1 MAEIN
6 LEDLQPNSYKYKEEQ
21 KIEKAEETL
30 VEQSIPKAKPVVKK
44 GAVVQ
49 TKKTVG
55 QKFKDIFVQE
65 DVNTVKKYVFEEVIE
80 PGFKN
85 LILDCLSMFFFKEA
99 YDGRRRGKRYYDDDD
114 DYIPYSS
121 YYGGK
126 KKRRKKKRKD
136 YDDEEDEVTD
146 YRNIVLK
153 HREDAEEV
161 IGELRRRIK
170 KYGRAS
176 VADLFDLIQITGKY
190 TDNNWGWEDSDAVG
204 IKRVSNGY
212 LIDVDEAELLE

>member
-6 LEDLQPNSYKYKEEQ
+6 LDDLEPNSYKYKEEQ
-21 KIEKAEETL
+21 KIERAEETL
-30 VEQSIPKAKPVVKK
+30 AEQSIPKAKPVVKK

-49 TKKTVG
+49 TKKSVG
-55 QKFKDIFVQE
+55 QKFKDIFIQE
-65 DVNTVKKYVFEEVIE
+65 DVNTVKKYVFQEVIE

-99 YDGRRRGKRYYDDDD
+99 YNGHRRGKRYYDDDD
-114 DYIPYSS
+114 EYVPYSS

-126 KKRRKKKRKD
+126 RKRKKKKKD
-136 YDDEEDEVTD
+136 YDDEEESEATD
-146 YRNIVLK
+146 YANIVLK
-153 HREDAEEV
+153 YREDAEEV
-161 IGELRRRIK
+161 VNEMRRRIK

-190 TDNNWGWEDSDAVG
+190 TDNNWGWEDPNAIG

-212 LIDVDEAELLE
+212 LIDVEEAELLD

>member
-6 LEDLQPNSYKYKEEQ
+6 LEDLEPNSHKYREEK
-21 KIEKAEETL
+21 KIERAEEVL
-30 VEQSIPKAKPVVKK
+30 VEQEKPPKAKPVVSKN
-44 GAVVQ
+44 AVVQ

-55 QKFKDIFVQE
+55 QKFKDVFVQE
-65 DVNTVKKYVFEEVIE
+65 DVGTVKKYVMDEVVV

-99 YDGRRRGKRYYDDDD
+99 YSGRRRRYDDDD
-114 DYIPYSS
+114 DYVPYSS

-126 KKRRKKKRKD
+126 RKHRKKKKRD
-136 YDDEEDEVTD
+136 YDEEDDEATD

-161 IGELRRRIK
+161 VAELRRRIK

-190 TDNNWGWEDSDAVG
+190 TDNNWGWEDPNAIG

-212 LIDVDEAELLE
+212 LIDVDEAELLD